1 MEPLWE
7 KMLDYLPTGELD
19 GGQITLL
26 CLEADEMWSFVGAK
40 DCPGWIIVLYLAK
53 GNYSKRAK

>member
-1 MEPLWE
+1 
-7 KMLDYLPTGELD
+7 MLDYLPTGELD